1 MGTANL
7 RLVLY
12 AKARAVPPEKLPLWQ
27 DPRAAAIRHRRDCVD
42 LRSVGPY
49 SAGVHFARVLG
60 PLVAT
65 AKIRPL
71 EGYRLLWIEPTDA
84 RGRASGEPLVAVD
97 TGQYSHGE
105 WVYFVTSR
113 EASLPLRDS
122 FCAVDA
128 AIVGKVDC
136 VDLEGGV
143 STFGCDPAPAA
154 EPAAADATGTP

>member
-1 MGTANL
+1 M
-7 RLVLY
+7 
-12 AKARAVPPEKLPLWQ
+12 
-27 DPRAAAIRHRRDCVD
+27 
-42 LRSVGPY
+42 
-49 SAGVHFARVLG
+49 HFARVLG

-84 RGRASGEPLVAVD
+84 RGRPSGKPLVAVD
-97 TGQYSHGE
+97 AGQYGHGE

-136 VDLEGGV
+136 VDLEDGV
-143 STFGCDPAPAA
+143 STFGCAPAPDAMPA
-154 EPAAADATGTP
+154 AAADATGTP

>member
-1 MGTANL
+1 MGK
-7 RLVLY
+7 
-12 AKARAVPPEKLPLWQ
+12 AKAVPLENLPLWQ
-27 DPRAAAIRHRRDCVD
+27 AVD
-42 LRSVGPY
+42 AGSFAPY

-71 EGYRLLWIEPTDA
+71 QGYRLLWIEPTDA
-84 RGRASGEPLVAVD
+84 RGQVSGDPLVAVD

-128 AIVGKVDC
+128 AIVGKVDR
-136 VDLEGGV
+136 VD
-143 STFGCDPAPAA
+143 FGNGDSVAGAP
-154 EPAAADATGTP
+154 